1 MKKIISKYKNQ
12 EDSDILPEY
21 NFKRGVRGKHYKAYR
36 KGHTVRIHKAD
47 GQIVE
52 QYFTL
57 EDGTVML
64 EPDVREY
71 FPDSETVNKA
81 LRFLIRLIPGKRRR
95 VVKTK

>member
-21 NFKRGVRGKHYKAYR
+21 NFKGGVRGKHYKAYR